1 MQEASDAHSK
11 TADSDTVSTYQVLFS
26 TYQVI
31 IIMILFA
38 ICAYLNEY
46 VTSASYPHVNIA
58 NPIKINIITTL
69 YLKSIIN
76 TYCELSKWCMVSRF
90 PSHLQDLI

>member
-1 MQEASDAHSK
+1 MK
-11 TADSDTVSTYQVLFS
+11 
-26 TYQVI
+26 VI
-31 IIMILFA
+31 ICELLFCVVVMFRMFEPQDLFILFA

-58 NPIKINIITTL
+58 NPIKINNITTL

-76 TYCELSKWCMVSRF
+76 TYCELSKWCMVSRI
-90 PSHLQDLI
+90 PPELQDLV